1 MSSQWRAMAFDIRS
15 AFSKMKR
22 FKPHLLMIM
31 AQMCYTLLYFI
42 TKASFNKGLNPHVYV
57 TYRHVLGG
65 LVVSPF
71 AYFLER
77 KVRPKLTLA
86 LFLEIFLL
94 SLLGI
99 GFTVNMYFASLRYTS
114 TTFVTSMVNTVSSL
128 TFIVAVILRMEF
140 VDVRNPR
147 GIAKIVGTIISLAG
161 VMIMILYKGQA
172 MQRLKGDLIH
182 IGNNSTHEDWIK
194 GSILTV
200 TSCISWS
207 VWYIMQGFTLKKYPA
222 QLSLTVWINCIG
234 GAQSGV
240 FTVLIQHKPAAW
252 SITSAIDFL
261 SIIYGGAVC
270 CGLTLFLQ
278 LYCIRHKG
286 PVFVTIFNPLS
297 TVMVTT
303 LAYFVAGEKLYM
315 GRILGGA
322 MVIAGLYALLWGK
335 EKDQECINTQQKS
348 VLNKEPG
355 KQISSPA
362 ETEEIP

>member
-1 MSSQWRAMAFDIRS
+1 MAFDTCD
-15 AFSKMKR
+15 FPKMKR
-22 FKPHLLMIM
+22 FKPHLLMIVS
-31 AQMCYTLLYFI
+31 QTCYTLLYFI
-42 TKASFNKGLNPHVYV
+42 TQASFNEGLNPHVYV
-57 TYRHVLGG
+57 TYRHVVGG
-65 LVVSPF
+65 LVVFPF

-77 KVRPKLTLA
+77 
-86 LFLEIFLL
+86 
-94 SLLGI
+94 I
-99 GFTVNMYFASLRYTS
+99 GFTINMYFASLRYTS

-128 TFIVAVILRMEF
+128 TFIVAVILRMEI

-172 MQRLKGDLIH
+172 MQSLKGDLIH

-234 GAQSGV
+234 GAQSAV

-261 SIIYGGAVC
+261 SIIYGGVVC

-303 LAYFVAGEKLYM
+303 LAYFVVGEKLYM

-322 MVIAGLYALLWGK
+322 IVIAGLYALLWGK

-348 VLNKEPG
+348 A
-355 KQISSPA
+355 SSA
-362 ETEEIP
+362 ETEDIP

>member
-1 MSSQWRAMAFDIRS
+1 MSSQWRAMAFDTC

-22 FKPHLLMIM
+22 FKPHLLMIVS
-31 AQMCYTLLYFI
+31 QTCYTLLYFI
-42 TKASFNKGLNPHVYV
+42 TQASFNEGLNPHVYV
-57 TYRHVLGG
+57 TYRHVVGG
-65 LVVSPF
+65 LVVFPF

-77 KVRPKLTLA
+77 M
-86 LFLEIFLL
+86 EI
-94 SLLGI
+94 
-99 GFTVNMYFASLRYTS
+99 
-114 TTFVTSMVNTVSSL
+114 
-128 TFIVAVILRMEF
+128 

-172 MQRLKGDLIH
+172 MQSLKGDLIH

-207 VWYIMQGFTLKKYPA
+207 VWYIMQGFTLNKYPA

-234 GAQSGV
+234 GAQSAV

-261 SIIYGGAVC
+261 SIIYSGVVC

-303 LAYFVAGEKLYM
+303 LAYFVVGEKLYM

-322 MVIAGLYALLWGK
+322 IVIAGLYALLWGK

-348 VLNKEPG
+348 VLNGDEHKEPG
-355 KQISSPA
+355 NQISSSA
-362 ETEEIP
+362 ETEDIP